1 MTLEDIPTED
11 LEPVIMKL
19 RSAGVEIERDGAGS
33 VVSRHGPLRA
43 VDATTAPHPGFPTD
57 MQAQLMALLT
67 IAQGTSV
74 LT

>member
-1 MTLEDIPTED
+1 VTLEDIPTED